1 MNDARPSTAERAG
14 RSSTVVVSA
23 SLDNLRSSDVRF
35 LQEAARLGAV
45 HVRLPSDGLIES
57 RTGRPPRFPQAERR
71 YLATALRP
79 VNSAGVVRRPPA
91 AALRDVAARY
101 TTLVV
106 PPGEDDRDLRA
117 GCRARG
123 IGYHVLRPEDLAG
136 FPPFEDER
144 STAPPG
150 ARRVIVTGC
159 FDRLHSGHVRFFMD
173 AAALGELYV
182 VVGSDANVG
191 LLKGPGHPL
200 HGQDERRYMV
210 QAVRSVHRGLVSSG
224 KGWMDAEP
232 EIEAIQ
238 PHLYVVNEDGDQ
250 PEKREFC
257 RAHGLEYVVLQ
268 RKPHRGLPARTST
281 ELRGF

>member
-1 MNDARPSTAERAG
+1 MVDARPSTAESAG
-14 RSSTVVVSA
+14 RSSGVVVSA

-35 LQEAARLGAV
+35 LQEAARRGAV

-57 RTGRPPRFPQAERR
+57 RTGRPPHFPQAERQF
-71 YLATALRP
+71 LATALRC
-79 VNSAGVVRRPPA
+79 VNSARVVRRPPS
-91 AALRDVAARY
+91 AALPDVATRY
-101 TTLVV
+101 ATLVV
-106 PPGEDDRDLRA
+106 PPDEDDRDLRA

-123 IGYHVLRPEDLAG
+123 IGYEVIRAEDLAG

-144 STAPPG
+144 PTAPPG

-159 FDRLHSGHVRFFMD
+159 FDRLHSGHIRFFMD

-200 HGQDERRYMV
+200 HRQDERRYMV

-232 EIEAIQ
+232 EIESIQ
-238 PHLYVVNEDGDQ
+238 PHLYVVNEDGDE

-268 RKPHRGLPARTST
+268 RKPHRNLPARTST